1 VTVRGALLLGAIVVT
16 SQVYAGGAVD
26 QLLSRDP
33 VKDAERAFAKGDR
46 RHIVVPTCDGGEVL
60 PGWPLHESPEALAA
74 LKDGRRPV
82 TCADMAPDP
91 KRHVF
96 IRVGKYAEAYNR
108 RLLELSK
115 PRGK

>member
-1 VTVRGALLLGAIVVT
+1 MTVGHALVLGAIFMA
-16 SQVYAGGAVD
+16 SRIYAGGAVEH
-26 QLLSRDP
+26 LLSRDP
-33 VKDAERAFAKGDR
+33 VKEAEQAFAKGDK

-60 PGWPLHESPEALAA
+60 PGWPLYESAEARDAIE
-74 LKDGRRPV
+74 KGRRPV

-96 IRVGKYAEAYNR
+96 ISVGKYAEAYNR

-115 PRGK
+115 PAAK